1 MGRQIKYGH
10 LLHGGDYNPEQWLD
24 RPDILKKDIEYF
36 KEAKINTVSVGMF
49 SWAMLEPEEGNYQF
63 DWLEKVIDSLYAEGI
78 STILSTPSGARPKWL
93 SDKYPEVLRV
103 NEKREK
109 NLFGGR
115 HNHCYTSPVYREK
128 VAEIDRRLGEK
139 FGKHPGVIL
148 WHISNE
154 FGGECHCPLCQEK
167 FREWL
172 EKKYG
177 MIENLN
183 SRWCTTFWSHR
194 YQSFSQIESPSSL
207 GENELHALKLD
218 WKRFVTEQT
227 VDFMKAEIAALR
239 ETGTEIPVTTNL
251 MYDYDGLDYKK
262 FREDV
267 DIISWDNYPGWHKKE
282 EWLTAT
288 DAGMQHDLMR
298 SIRKAPFLMMESCP
312 SATNWKPINKLKK
325 PGMLLAASLQ
335 AIAHGSDSVLYFQLR
350 QSQGASEKF
359 HGAVIDHYGG
369 NDTRVFREVTE
380 VGEALEKLQEVTGS
394 VTCAKAAVL
403 YDRENDWALK
413 DAQGPRNEDMH
424 YQECVLKQ
432 YRALRAEGLDVDV
445 ISMEHA
451 LSDYKI
457 LAVPMAYLF
466 SEKYEERLKE
476 YVAQGGTLVL
486 TYWSGLVDE
495 TDKCFLG
502 GTPYGLM
509 DVTGVRSTEI
519 DALFDWESNHGI
531 PEHGNRLGLQ
541 KVYECKNLCE
551 LSEVSDAEVL
561 MRYADDFYAGS
572 PLVTHKAYGEGHA
585 YYVGADM
592 EQAFY
597 DDLFKGVAEEAGVKS
612 LAEAVPEGV
621 SVNVRQSENAEYLF
635 IQNFSRKEVVVP
647 VTGEYQEIYGTGSE
661 VLAPLQ
667 TRVLKFERK

>member
-24 RPDILKKDIEYF
+24 RPDILEKDIEYF
-36 KEAKINTVSVGMF
+36 KKAKINTVSVGMF

-194 YQSFSQIESPSSL
+194 YQNFSQIESPSSL

-227 VDFMKAEIAALR
+227 VDFMKAEITALR

-298 SIRKAPFLMMESCP
+298 SIRK
-312 SATNWKPINKLKK
+312 
-325 PGMLLAASLQ
+325 
-335 AIAHGSDSVLYFQLR
+335 LR
-350 QSQGASEKF
+350 S
-359 HGAVIDHYGG
+359 
-369 NDTRVFREVTE
+369 
-380 VGEALEKLQEVTGS
+380 
-394 VTCAKAAVL
+394 
-403 YDRENDWALK
+403 
-413 DAQGPRNEDMH
+413 
-424 YQECVLKQ
+424 
-432 YRALRAEGLDVDV
+432 
-445 ISMEHA
+445 
-451 LSDYKI
+451 
-457 LAVPMAYLF
+457 
-466 SEKYEERLKE
+466 
-476 YVAQGGTLVL
+476 
-486 TYWSGLVDE
+486 
-495 TDKCFLG
+495 
-502 GTPYGLM
+502 
-509 DVTGVRSTEI
+509 
-519 DALFDWESNHGI
+519 
-531 PEHGNRLGLQ
+531 
-541 KVYECKNLCE
+541 
-551 LSEVSDAEVL
+551 
-561 MRYADDFYAGS
+561 
-572 PLVTHKAYGEGHA
+572 
-585 YYVGADM
+585 
-592 EQAFY
+592 
-597 DDLFKGVAEEAGVKS
+597 
-612 LAEAVPEGV
+612 
-621 SVNVRQSENAEYLF
+621 
-635 IQNFSRKEVVVP
+635 
-647 VTGEYQEIYGTGSE
+647 
-661 VLAPLQ
+661 
-667 TRVLKFERK
+667 

>member
-172 EKKYG
+172 E
-177 MIENLN
+177 
-183 SRWCTTFWSHR
+183 
-194 YQSFSQIESPSSL
+194 
-207 GENELHALKLD
+207 LHALKLD

-369 NDTRVFREVTE
+369 DDTRVFREVTE
-380 VGEALEKLQEVTGS
+380 VGEALEQIQETVGTS
-394 VTCAKAAVL
+394 MRSQAAVL
-403 YDRENDWALK
+403 YDRENDWAIA
-413 DAQGPRNEDMH
+413 DVQGPRNVDMH
-424 YQECVLKQ
+424 YREAVQKN
-432 YRALRAEGLDVDV
+432 YRALREQGLNVDV
-445 ISMEHA
+445 IAMEHS
-451 LSDYKI
+451 LSDYKV
-457 LAVPMAYLF
+457 LAAPMAYMF
-466 SEKYEERLKE
+466 KDGYEEKLRT
-476 YVAQGGTLVL
+476 YVENGGTLVL
-486 TYWSGLVDE
+486 SYWSGLVDG
-495 TDKCFLG
+495 TDRCFLG

-509 DVTGVRSTEI
+509 DVAGLRSTET
-519 DALFDWESNHGI
+519 DALYDWEENHAI
-531 PEHGNRLGLQ
+531 PEAGSHLGISN
-541 KVYECKNLCE
+541 VYTCKNLCE
-551 LSEVSDAEVL
+551 LVKVSDAEVL
-561 MRYADDFYAGS
+561 MRYGEDFYQGY
-572 PLVTHKAYGEGHA
+572 PVLTHKAFGKGRV
-585 YYVGADM
+585 YYVCADM
-592 EQAFY
+592 ELGFY
-597 DDLFKGVAEEAGVKS
+597 QDFYGRVAAEAGLKS
-612 LAEAVPEGV
+612 PIEIIPEGV
-621 SVNVRQSENAEYLF
+621 SVTVRENEDTEYLF
-635 IQNFSRKEVVVP
+635 IQNYARKPQAVP
-647 VTGEYQEIYGTGSE
+647 VPAEYELLYGTESE
-661 VLAPLQ
+661 VMAPLQ
-667 TRVLKFERK
+667 TRILKKHK